1 MEYLSKGSFN
11 AYDCKNHNDTG
22 APYPIQIKLPH
33 KAAMKVPRQHAVRLV
48 YNNGLKI
55 RDFE

>member
-1 MEYLSKGSFN
+1 MEYLRTGYFN
-11 AYDCKNHNDTG
+11 AHDCKNHNDTG

-48 YNNGLKI
+48 YNNGLKNQ
-55 RDFE
+55 RF